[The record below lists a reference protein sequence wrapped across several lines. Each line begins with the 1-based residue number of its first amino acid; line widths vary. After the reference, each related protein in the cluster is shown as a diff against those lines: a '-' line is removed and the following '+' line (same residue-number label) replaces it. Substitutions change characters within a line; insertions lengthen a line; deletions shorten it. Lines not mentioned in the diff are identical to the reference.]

1 MITLFNELEQLKQ
14 DIIEYLKLKAVD
26 FNTAKSELVD
36 SSKFSTVE
44 DYSKMAVIFKEIEQC
59 SFMYRNAENFL
70 TRLNSITDGI
80 IIGNDERKDAA
91 CIAAY
96 LTLRATDEHRI
107 VKEEIDNRLANQ
119 KSKGI

>member
-44 DYSKMAVIFKEIEQC
+44 DYSKMAVIFKE
-59 SFMYRNAENFL
+59 
-70 TRLNSITDGI
+70 D
-80 IIGNDERKDAA
+80 RKS
-91 CIAAY
+91 
-96 LTLRATDEHRI
+96 
-107 VKEEIDNRLANQ
+107 VV
-119 KSKGI
+119 